1 MWMDESEYVLC
12 VGNAESD
19 YELCV
24 DNAKWLSNVR
34 AVCGRCE

>member
-1 MWMDESEYVLC
+1 MDESEYVLC